1 MQRYVELKIVVKFT
15 PRARRDSMHD
25 YYYVSLRKTDLVKL
39 KQSDIGLS
47 DSLITCTE
55 GFNLFHLGLTKKLR

>member
-1 MQRYVELKIVVKFT
+1 MLSWKLLLNLLRVHS
-15 PRARRDSMHD
+15 RRDSMHD

-55 GFNLFHLGLTKKLR
+55 GFNLFHLGLTKKLC